1 MRHPAAGMGTA
12 SGGSFVPNDIQLG
25 GEAPGFIVLT
35 GPNMGGKSTL
45 LRQVCLHTKPSLSPL
60 CLCHPVVASVSCH
73 LSQPKHGASQEV
85 FANA

>member
-1 MRHPAAGMGTA
+1 MGMGIA

-45 LRQVCLHTKPSLSPL
+45 LRQVHLYTEPLLSAL
-60 CLCHPVVASVSCH
+60 CL
-73 LSQPKHGASQEV
+73 
-85 FANA
+85 

>member
-1 MRHPAAGMGTA
+1 MGIA

-45 LRQVCLHTKPSLSPL
+45 LRQVRLHTKPSLSPL
-60 CLCHPVVASVSCH
+60 CMCHPVAASVRCH
-73 LSQPKHGASQEV
+73 LSQPKRGATWEV
-85 FANA
+85 FISA

>member
-1 MRHPAAGMGTA
+1 MGIA

-45 LRQVCLHTKPSLSPL
+45 LRQVRLHTQPMLSPL
-60 CLCHPVVASVSCH
+60 CLVISSGCICT
-73 LSQPKHGASQEV
+73 LSYVRA
-85 FANA
+85 